1 MAWFFKQLLFEAY
14 TDFKEITQLHIIISF
29 QSRELLILL
38 QYLSRLKKRYL
49 KADYFKR
56 TPVVSQSD
64 FTRFKIQHSYECDT
78 ILLIHYFCN
87 TYNDIMV
94 FIFLLEKL
102 FLLR

>member
-1 MAWFFKQLLFEAY
+1 MAWFFKQLLFKAY

-38 QYLSRLKKRYL
+38 QYLSRHKKRYL

-56 TPVVSQSD
+56 TPVVSHSD
-64 FTRFKIQHSYECDT
+64 FTSFKIQHSYECDT

-94 FIFLLEKL
+94 FIFLLEKI